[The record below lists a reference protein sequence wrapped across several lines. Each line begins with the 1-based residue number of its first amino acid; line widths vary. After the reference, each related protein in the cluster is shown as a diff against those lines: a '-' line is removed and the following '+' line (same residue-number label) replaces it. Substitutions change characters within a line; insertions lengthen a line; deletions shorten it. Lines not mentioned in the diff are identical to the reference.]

1 MHLYAVFSSC
11 LNCSKVVETIPHDI
25 GSYIESVHEKKGKQ
39 IETFNLKYVS
49 FFELRFLRFTNFLF
63 QVCK

>member
-25 GSYIESVHEKKGKQ
+25 GSYIASVHEKKGNK
-39 IETFNLKYVS
+39 LRPL
-49 FFELRFLRFTNFLF
+49 FELRCLRFTNF
-63 QVCK
+63 